1 MRCRVVILA
10 AAIAVGLPPTFAAQ
24 SNVSMTVEI
33 TNARKANARLMQ
45 EYSWSSRTELLEA
58 GQVKDTRIELVK
70 YGPDGHLQRTLLN
83 DQSAPLPF
91 GFLRRRI
98 AEHKKEEL
106 EKYLTALRTLLDQY
120 TLPTEGKVLDFMN
133 QAKVTGPDAKGLL
146 EMTGQSVVVP
156 GDTFMASIDE
166 HTWQTRRIKV
176 QTTYEGATVSVDATF
191 TTLLASGLAYMNYA
205 EVTVPAKQLSIQV
218 QDFDYSS
225 TVPVSTEAAKPAPPP
240 QPQPASA
247 RPAPLPQPEPAAT
260 SAPPRVASPAP
271 PPAAGKPLPIGTVVP
286 TLPAGCVST
295 PVGGVAYF
303 YCGGNF
309 YRAVI
314 RGNSLVYETVQP

>member
-1 MRCRVVILA
+1 MRSRVVILA

-33 TNARKANARLMQ
+33 TNARKANAKLMQ
-45 EYSWSSRTELLEA
+45 EYTWNSRTEVLEA
-58 GQVKDTRIELVK
+58 GQVKDMRLDLVK

-106 EKYLTALRTLLDQY
+106 EKYMTALRTLLDQY

-156 GDTFMASIDE
+156 GDTFTASIDE

-176 QTTYEGATVSVDATF
+176 QTTYEGNAVSVDATF

-205 EVTVPAKQLSIQV
+205 EVTVAAKQLSIQV
-218 QDFDYSS
+218 QDFDYTS
-225 TVPVSTEAAKPAPPP
+225 TAPIPTEAAAKPAPP
-240 QPQPASA
+240 QP
-247 RPAPLPQPEPAAT
+247 RPAAAKPAPEPPAAAT
-260 SAPPRVASPAP
+260 TAPPRVASPAP
-271 PPAAGKPLPIGTVVP
+271 PPAAGKPLPLGTVVP
-286 TLPAGCVST
+286 ALPAGCVST
-295 PVGGVAYF
+295 PVGGVQYF

-309 YRAVI
+309 YKAVI
-314 RGNSLVYETVQP
+314 RGSNLVYETVQP

>member
-1 MRCRVVILA
+1 MRCPVVILA
-10 AAIAVGLPPTFAAQ
+10 ATIAASLPQALAAR
-24 SNVSMTVEI
+24 SDVTMTVEI
-33 TNARKANARLMQ
+33 TNARKANATLMQ
-45 EYSWSSRTELLEA
+45 EYSWNSRTELLEA

-146 EMTGQSVVVP
+146 EMAGQSVVVP
-156 GDTFMASIDE
+156 GDTFTASIDE
-166 HTWQTRRIKV
+166 RTWQTRRIKV
-176 QTTYEGATVSVDATF
+176 QTVYEGDAVSVDATF
-191 TTLLASGLAYMNYA
+191 TTLSSGLAYMNYA
-205 EVTVPAKQLSIQV
+205 EATVPAKQLSIQV
-218 QDFDYSS
+218 QDFDYTS
-225 TVPVSTEAAKPAPPP
+225 TAPMPTEAAKPAPPP
-240 QPQPASA
+240 QPAAA
-247 RPAPLPQPEPAAT
+247 RPAPPPQPEQAAT

-271 PPAAGKPLPIGTVVP
+271 PPTAGKPLPIGTVVP
-286 TLPAGCVST
+286 ALPAGCVST